1 MFSLTKSSV
10 ALEWCCGALTYFKN
24 VAFYLHVYVPSRFL
38 LSLSFAGV
46 WELYI
51 LLNDSLERQVMF
63 RDGYELN
70 VSLKIH
76 VLWFEQCA
84 CIGDEASKVK

>member
-1 MFSLTKSSV
+1 
-10 ALEWCCGALTYFKN
+10 
-24 VAFYLHVYVPSRFL
+24 
-38 LSLSFAGV
+38 
-46 WELYI
+46 
-51 LLNDSLERQVMF
+51 MF